1 MTRPS
6 ESHWNLL
13 TPAQKRKTRI
23 ILETFAAERIR
34 YVLGGGWAV
43 YAHQAST
50 PSVDCDVFM
59 KGRLP
64 KRVQSIL
71 VDQGVR
77 IGPQQDL
84 ELLPLD
90 TPMELLGTGEEDLGI
105 APVSYVPSKIFHGR
119 LESRTLSLDKPVRE
133 VAVPDR
139 VALAVTKLCALQ
151 GRSLAYRSFT
161 DGEARMRL
169 GPVATPQILSLGQSY
184 YLRKAGKDLFDVGLL
199 LVSNPDV
206 NAAKKLAG
214 IPVWTTVRNEVALLP
229 AAVREMAVD
238 LARRVAKA
246 SPVGLIPLLLGAGDS
261 T

>member
-6 ESHWNLL
+6 ESHWSLL

-23 ILETFAAERIR
+23 ILQTLSTERIR

-59 KGRLP
+59 KGELP
-64 KRVQSIL
+64 KRVHSLL
-71 VDQGVR
+71 VEEGVR
-77 IGPQQDL
+77 IGPQQAL

-90 TPMELLGTGEEDLGI
+90 TPVELLGTGEDDLGI
-105 APVSYVPSKIFHGR
+105 VPVSYVPSKIFRGR

-133 VAVPDR
+133 VQVPDR

-161 DGEARMRL
+161 DGDARMRL

-184 YLRKAGKDLFDVGLL
+184 YLRKAGKDLFDVSLL
-199 LVSNPDV
+199 LSSTQDV
-206 NAAKKLAG
+206 DAAQKLAG
-214 IPVWTTVRNEVALLP
+214 PAVWAAVRGEVDALP
-229 AAVREMAVD
+229 TAVREMAVD
-238 LARRVAKA
+238 LARRVGKA
-246 SPVGLIPLLLGAGDS
+246 SPVALIPLLAER
-261 T
+261 TI